1 MSNEAYIERFSP
13 GPAEMKCLEQI
24 AGEAKTASPNPKDLF
39 GNKKVPLSLLAPV
52 AQIEGSMAM
61 EDGAYKYGPYNWREH
76 PVQARI
82 YIDALKRHV
91 MSWEDGEEFSG
102 DAQVHHLGHVIACA
116 SILLDAQMT
125 GNLID
130 DRKPTGLIT
139 KRLEERSKLIEK
151 KQLERKAKKEEAEG
165 IAKFQ
170 RNTADLKDAAENS
183 ETPLEFLQRLADK
196 AALNVDANVP
206 DVRTIPV
213 QGSPKDSA
221 EVPVRLD
228 MGQLVGRSIM
238 PKDKAL
244 AELKKDYERFAADI
258 RTSRFD
264 SSVEEPTRPRRVP
277 NGF

>member
-39 GNKKVPLSLLAPV
+39 GNKKVPLSLLPPI

-61 EDGAYKYGPYNWREH
+61 EDGGYKYGPYNWREH

-82 YIDALKRHV
+82 YIEAVKRHLLA
-91 MSWEDGEEFSG
+91 WEDGQEVSS
-102 DAQVHHLGHVIACA
+102 DATVHHLGHIIACCG
-116 SILLDAQMT
+116 ILLDAQMS
-125 GNLID
+125 GNMID
-130 DRKPTGLIT
+130 DRKKTGKIAAILD
-139 KRLEERSKLIEK
+139 ERSKLIEK
-151 KQLERKAKKEEAEG
+151 KQAER
-165 IAKFQ
+165 
-170 RNTADLKDAAENS
+170 AA
-183 ETPLEFLQRLADK
+183 K

-206 DVRTIPV
+206 DVQTIPV

-228 MGQLVGRSIM
+228 MGQLLGRSIM

-264 SSVEEPTRPRRVP
+264 SSVEEPTRPRKVP

>member
-39 GNKKVPLSLLAPV
+39 GNKKVPLSLLPPI

-61 EDGAYKYGPYNWREH
+61 EDGGYKYGPYNWREH

-82 YIDALKRHV
+82 YIEAVKRHLLA
-91 MSWEDGEEFSG
+91 WEDGQEVSS
-102 DAQVHHLGHVIACA
+102 DATVHHLGHIIACCG
-116 SILLDAQMT
+116 ILLDAQMS
-125 GNLID
+125 GNMID
-130 DRKPTGLIT
+130 DRKKTGKIAAILD
-139 KRLEERSKLIEK
+139 ERSKLIEM
-151 KQLERKAKKEEAEG
+151 KQAERKAKKEEAEG

-196 AALNVDANVP
+196 VL

-228 MGQLVGRSIM
+228 MGSPLGGRIM
-238 PKDKAL
+238 PKEEAL
-244 AELKKDYERFAADI
+244 ASLKKDSDRFADDI
-258 RTSRFD
+258 RTSRFGIFAERTNA
-264 SSVEEPTRPRRVP
+264 SKVP